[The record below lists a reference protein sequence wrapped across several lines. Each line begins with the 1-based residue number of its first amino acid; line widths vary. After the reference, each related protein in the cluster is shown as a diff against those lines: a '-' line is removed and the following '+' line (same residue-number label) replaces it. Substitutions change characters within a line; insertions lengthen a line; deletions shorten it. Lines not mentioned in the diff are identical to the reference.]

1 MKIDKMM
8 LNNIVLGELKDGK
21 LPINSFTARFD
32 KEILLDMQYKLNNKI
47 CLTFLEFFTVIDILR
62 FDVKVTLQIRDKE
75 MTVKSNEV
83 MIPTN
88 EMDWFIAQHNPLFVN
103 SSGLTVPEL
112 YSVVK
117 NLKLKIEKL

>member
-1 MKIDKMM
+1 MKIDKMV

-75 MTVKSNEV
+75 ITVKSNEV

-88 EMDWFIAQHNPLFVN
+88 EMDWFIAQHKPLFVN

>member
-8 LNNIVLGELKDGK
+8 LNKIVLNEVKDGK

-32 KEILLDMQYKLNNKI
+32 REILLDMQYKLNNKI
-47 CLTFLEFFTVIDILR
+47 CLTFLEFFTIIDILR
-62 FDVKVTLQIRDKE
+62 FDVKITLQIRDKE
-75 MTVKSNEV
+75 MVIKSNEV

-88 EMDWFIAQHNPLFVN
+88 DMDWFIAQHNPLFVN

-112 YSVVK
+112 YLAVK
-117 NLKLKIEKL
+117 DLKLKIEKL

>member
-75 MTVKSNEV
+75 IVVKSNEV

-88 EMDWFIAQHNPLFVN
+88 EMDGFIAQHNPLFVN

-117 NLKLKIEKL
+117 DLQLKIDRI

>member
-62 FDVKVTLQIRDKE
+62 FDVKVTLQIKDKE
-75 MTVKSNEV
+75 IVVKSNEV

-117 NLKLKIEKL
+117 DLKLKIDRI

>member
-75 MTVKSNEV
+75 IVVKSNEV

-117 NLKLKIEKL
+117 DLQLKIDRI

>member
-32 KEILLDMQYKLNNKI
+32 KEILLDIQYKLNNKI

-62 FDVKVTLQIRDKE
+62 FDVEVALQIRDKE

-117 NLKLKIEKL
+117 DFKIKIEKL

>member
-32 KEILLDMQYKLNNKI
+32 KEILLDIQYKLNNKI

-62 FDVKVTLQIRDKE
+62 FDVEVTLQIRDKE

-117 NLKLKIEKL
+117 DFKIKIEKL